1 MFISVSS
8 MNGRPGSRVGVRMVQ
23 IFTRDELK
31 AKLDRKDVFQLV
43 MAMDQW
49 HYEACRIPGSIL
61 LADKRDAGRVLRKDQ
76 ETVVYCSDDAC
87 YASRAAADFLERSG
101 YTKVGH
107 YPGGLHDWSAAGYP
121 LEGTMISDPARS

>member
-1 MFISVSS
+1 
-8 MNGRPGSRVGVRMVQ
+8 MVQ
-23 IFTRDELK
+23 IFTREDLK

-61 LADKRDAGRVLRKDQ
+61 LADKRDAGRVLRKDV
-76 ETVVYCSDDAC
+76 EAIVYCSDDAC
-87 YASRAAADFLERSG
+87 YASRAAADFLEKTG

-107 YPGGLHDWSAAGYP
+107 YPGGLHDWSTAGYP
-121 LEGTMISDPARS
+121 LEGTMISDPVRS